1 MKPRTEDNLI
11 GILGRLSDEVG
22 AVRRILK
29 RIAESAPESRAG
41 ALKELT
47 ILARLRSLVPVLERE
62 TERMPILEDIMDHEI
77 IGRERKRGMA
87 IGREEGRAEGKAEGK
102 AEGERKVILSLL
114 EERFGPVPASARARI
129 EALGEA
135 ELEVLARRLL
145 KAESLAELLG

>member
-1 MKPRTEDNLI
+1 
-11 GILGRLSDEVG
+11 
-22 AVRRILK
+22 
-29 RIAESAPESRAG
+29 
-41 ALKELT
+41 
-47 ILARLRSLVPVLERE
+47 
-62 TERMPILEDIMDHEI
+62 MPILEDIMDHEI